1 MGGREQKCP
10 QLRITGPDKVFKDK
24 KLLHRVG
31 KQIDQ
36 IDTGGLLGRVKA
48 HLRLDMSPGG
58 ISLSYCTFSTKI
70 LLLEYRH

>member
-1 MGGREQKCP
+1 MPPAENYWAGERIGGQ
-10 QLRITGPDKVFKDK
+10 
-24 KLLHRVG
+24 KLLCRLG